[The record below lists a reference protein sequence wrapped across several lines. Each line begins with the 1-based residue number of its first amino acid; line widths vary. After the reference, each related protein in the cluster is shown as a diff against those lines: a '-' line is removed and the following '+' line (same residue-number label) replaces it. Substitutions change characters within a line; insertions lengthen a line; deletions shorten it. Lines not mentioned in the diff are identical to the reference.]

1 MYLFLLSFQ
10 NLFLEPSTSKGGAAR
25 TANESDEEEVV
36 KLLTQNRIYQFD
48 CFFTSYI
55 QQYFKHWTYSSM
67 YQQIC
72 TLIWENQIKML
83 LVIWRM

>member
-25 TANESDEEEVV
+25 TANKSDEEEVV

-48 CFFTSYI
+48 CFFLPLA
-55 QQYFKHWTYSSM
+55 FNNTYSSM
-67 YQQIC
+67 YISANMHFD
-72 TLIWENQIKML
+72 LRKSKGY
-83 LVIWRM
+83 